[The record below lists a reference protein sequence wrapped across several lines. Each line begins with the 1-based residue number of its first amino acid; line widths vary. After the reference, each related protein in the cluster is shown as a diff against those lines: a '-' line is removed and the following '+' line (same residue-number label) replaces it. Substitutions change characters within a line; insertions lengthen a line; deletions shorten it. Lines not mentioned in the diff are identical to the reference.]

1 MLTFVFTNEIR
12 CPKVGTYSKEP
23 DAEATIDTED
33 SLRKLRFGLFQHQH
47 GHNICSFEILGGR
60 DKEKPLLSH

>member
-23 DAEATIDTED
+23 DAEATIDTEE
-33 SLRKLRFGLFQHQH
+33 SLRKLRFGLF
-47 GHNICSFEILGGR
+47 
-60 DKEKPLLSH
+60 